1 MLRYLVLL
9 KNYMFDSKRPTLK
22 ANKRPRKLEKVNM
35 GSLQYEIVEGSFI
48 LGLEKLYL
56 LALFENK
63 DHIICIAENPNQCQ
77 LQYNLSICTRIHQKC
92 PRESETT
99 DYGRP
104 ERK

>member
-1 MLRYLVLL
+1 MRGVTLFGSF

-22 ANKRPRKLEKVNM
+22 ANKRPRTLEKVNM

-63 DHIICIAENPNQCQ
+63 DYNYVLRKIRTSANCNII
-77 LQYNLSICTRIHQKC
+77 
-92 PRESETT
+92 
-99 DYGRP
+99 
-104 ERK
+104 